1 MSKSLGIFDQ
11 EKYKEITL
19 NNRRGTKAGHLSPAT
34 TDGIANHA
42 EAVISFFHVPS
53 ESDVFFKA
61 FITTFQESYASDWN
75 SETVFGRT
83 DPIYTFKNTQ
93 RRITLAWKIPA
104 DSIGDAYG
112 NLAKVQSLAQ
122 FLYPNYTGVGSTNTL
137 SQSPVVRLKV
147 MNLVEKSG
155 PAQGDAIGNP
165 TPGKTIMN
173 NYTSTNDP
181 SKGLLGVITS
191 LNINHNLENK
201 DIGVIQIKSNTIL
214 PKMIEVSIDFAVI
227 HETTLGWNDNDM
239 STFKD
244 PQFPYNARR
253 ESEDLGIPGLDYSSY
268 DEKIEARKRK
278 EAARAEAAQ
287 DRANAEARGYDGMFG
302 EMRRKRDQKR
312 LDKLNDKVAAGE
324 DLKPRQQA
332 NYEYLSSVQA
342 GDTGDTR
349 ANVKNSEA
357 QDAGTRL
364 AIEEMWEQQYAEMEE
379 YYS

>member
-1 MSKSLGIFDQ
+1 MSKSLGMFDQ
-11 EKYKEITL
+11 ERYKEITL

-61 FITTFQESYASDWN
+61 FITTFQESYASEW
-75 SETVFGRT
+75 SPETVFGRT

-112 NLAKVQSLAQ
+112 NLARVQSLAQ
-122 FLYPNYTGVGSTNTL
+122 FLYPNYTGVGSANTL
-137 SQSPVVRLKV
+137 SQSPMVRLKV
-147 MNLVEKSG
+147 MNLAEKSG
-155 PAQGDAIGNP
+155 PNKAADS
-165 TPGKTIMN
+165 TGKTIFN
-173 NYTSTNDP
+173 QYTSTNDP

-201 DIGVIQIKSNTIL
+201 DVGVIQVESNTIL

-227 HETTLGWNDNDM
+227 HEQTLGWNDNSK

-244 PQFPYNARR
+244 PQFPYNAPR
-253 ESEDLGIPGLDYSSY
+253 EAEAGAVAAAGTYN
-268 DEKIEARKRK
+268 EKIEARKNR

-287 DRANAEARGYDGMFG
+287 DRANAEARGHDGMFG
-302 EMRRKRDQKR
+302 EMRRRRDQKR

-324 DLKPRQQA
+324 KLKPRQQA

-349 ANVKNSEA
+349 ANVKTSEA
-357 QDAGTRL
+357 HAAGMRG
-364 AIEEMWEQQYAEMEE
+364 AQEEMFEQAARDMEE

>member
-61 FITTFQESYASDWN
+61 FITTFQESYASEW
-75 SETVFGRT
+75 SPETVFGRT

-112 NLAKVQSLAQ
+112 NLARVQSLAQ
-122 FLYPNYTGVGSTNTL
+122 FLYPNYTGIGSANTL
-137 SQSPVVRLKV
+137 SQSPMVRLKV
-147 MNLVEKSG
+147 MNLAEKSG
-155 PAQGDAIGNP
+155 PNKAADS
-165 TPGKTIMN
+165 TGKTIFN
-173 NYTSTNDP
+173 QYTSTNDP

-201 DIGVIQIKSNTIL
+201 DVGVIQVESNTIL

-227 HETTLGWNDNDM
+227 HEQTLGWNDNSK

-244 PQFPYNARR
+244 PQFPYNAPR
-253 ESEDLGIPGLDYSSY
+253 EAEPGDVAGASTYNG
-268 DEKIEARKRK
+268 KIEARKNR

-312 LDKLNDKVAAGE
+312 LDKLNDKMAAGE
-324 DLKPRQQA
+324 KLKPRQQA

-349 ANVKNSEA
+349 AGVKYDEYFEA
-357 QDAGTRL
+357 QDRDV
-364 AIEEMWEQQYAEMEE
+364 IEEPEFNVEE
-379 YYS
+379 YY

>member
-1 MSKSLGIFDQ
+1 
-11 EKYKEITL
+11 
-19 NNRRGTKAGHLSPAT
+19 
-34 TDGIANHA
+34 
-42 EAVISFFHVPS
+42 
-53 ESDVFFKA
+53 
-61 FITTFQESYASDWN
+61 
-75 SETVFGRT
+75 
-83 DPIYTFKNTQ
+83 
-93 RRITLAWKIPA
+93 
-104 DSIGDAYG
+104 
-112 NLAKVQSLAQ
+112 
-122 FLYPNYTGVGSTNTL
+122 
-137 SQSPVVRLKV
+137 
-147 MNLVEKSG
+147 
-155 PAQGDAIGNP
+155 
-165 TPGKTIMN
+165 
-173 NYTSTNDP
+173 
-181 SKGLLGVITS
+181 
-191 LNINHNLENK
+191 
-201 DIGVIQIKSNTIL
+201 
-214 PKMIEVSIDFAVI
+214 MIEVSIDFAVI

>member
-1 MSKSLGIFDQ
+1 MSKSLGMFDQ
-11 EKYKEITL
+11 ERYKEITL

-61 FITTFQESYASDWN
+61 FITTFQESYASEW
-75 SETVFGRT
+75 SPETVFGRT

-112 NLAKVQSLAQ
+112 NLARVQSLAQ
-122 FLYPNYTGVGSTNTL
+122 FLYPNYTGVGSANTL
-137 SQSPVVRLKV
+137 SQSPMVRLKV
-147 MNLVEKSG
+147 MNLAEKSG
-155 PAQGDAIGNP
+155 PNKAADS
-165 TPGKTIMN
+165 TGKTIFN
-173 NYTSTNDP
+173 QYTSTNDP

-201 DIGVIQIKSNTIL
+201 DVGVIQVESNTIL

-227 HETTLGWNDNDM
+227 HEQTLGWNDNSK

-244 PQFPYNARR
+244 PQFPYNAPR
-253 ESEDLGIPGLDYSSY
+253 EAEAGAVAAAGTYN
-268 DEKIEARKRK
+268 EKIEARKNR

-302 EMRRKRDQKR
+302 EMRRRRDQKR

-324 DLKPRQQA
+324 KLKPRQQA

-349 ANVKNSEA
+349 ANVKTSEA
-357 QDAGTRL
+357 HAAGMRG
-364 AIEEMWEQQYAEMEE
+364 AQEEMFEQAARDMEE